1 VTVRRLGLIGYEA
14 GQQLQ
19 SQLVEQRKQGLICDT
34 LLLLRHTPTITV
46 GSQGQL
52 EDLLVS
58 REELDRR
65 GVELHVTNRGGQLT
79 YHGPQ
84 QLVGY
89 AIFDLAAGDRADL
102 HRYLR
107 DLEQVVLDLLATYE
121 LTGERVSGRTGIWV
135 RGQKICAL
143 GVRVSRWVTSHGLAL
158 NVGPELS
165 GFELI
170 VPCGIRDAGVTS
182 LARELART
190 PPMEE
195 VEQRLEDA
203 FRARFEER

>member
-1 VTVRRLGLIGYEA
+1 MIVRRLGLVDYQA
-14 GQQLQ
+14 AQQLQ
-19 SQLVEQRKQGLICDT
+19 SQLVEQRKQGLIENT
-34 LLLLRHTPTITV
+34 LLLLRHPPTITV

-58 REELDRR
+58 REELGRR
-65 GVELHVTNRGGQLT
+65 GVELHPTNRGGQLT
-79 YHGPQ
+79 FHGPE
-84 QLVGY
+84 QLVAY
-89 AIFDLAAGDRADL
+89 AIFDLSGRADL

-107 DLEQVVLDLLATYE
+107 DLEQVVIDLLETYA
-121 LTGERVSGRTGIWV
+121 LQGERVAGRTGIWV
-135 RGQKICAL
+135 GGRKICAL

-182 LARELART
+182 LARELGCT
-190 PPMEE
+190 PPLEQ
-195 VEQRLEDA
+195 VEQRLEDT
-203 FRARFEER
+203 FRARFEVS